1 MSNQNQVRAQ
11 KAAAARLA
19 ESLGAAPAPIEAVVS
34 ETPTVTEVQE
44 PSQTI
49 AEPKKQVKNSK
60 IAEKYAP
67 KKETPAAV
75 ETPVVET
82 PVVEEVVVETPVVV
96 EEAPKVEVVAEV
108 TTESKLSKED
118 QDYIA
123 SLTDTPVEADET
135 TTEVVVV
142 KDDYKE
148 KYETVQSKVKE
159 YEATLSH
166 PLIEALSEY
175 IKAGNEDIT
184 EFAKQVGGVDPTTLK
199 IDDLFRMQGI
209 EEGFEGEDLE
219 DAIAAE
225 MEAFEALTPIARRAK
240 EKELRSL
247 YKSSAD
253 ERLKNFS
260 ASIKEKN
267 AAEQSKYMEMEQAAN
282 IELNE
287 ITEKMKGQK
296 WKSILVDEA
305 MINQIRQV
313 VPTLAVAL
321 GKFDDN
327 RNFVGFDIKEG
338 IDMAMWKLYGKQLLK
353 STFDIGRTS
362 GFDEAMKER
371 TRTVVTPT
379 GNSPAVLATST
390 DSFEQARK
398 EAAKKSNGK
407 TTLFTKKN

>member
-1 MSNQNQVRAQ
+1 MSNQNQARAQ
-11 KAAAARLA
+11 KAAARLA
-19 ESLGAAPAPIEAVVS
+19 ESLGAAPAQIETPIV
-34 ETPTVTEVQE
+34 ETPTVEQVQE
-44 PSQTI
+44 PSQTVS
-49 AEPKKQVKNSK
+49 EPKKQVKNSK

-67 KKETPAAV
+67 KKETPAVV

-82 PVVEEVVVETPVVV
+82 PVVEEVVAETPVVV

-123 SLTDTPVEADET
+123 SLTDTPVETAET
-135 TTEVVVV
+135 ATEVVAA

-148 KYETVQSKVKE
+148 KYETVQAKVKE
-159 YEATLSH
+159 YESTLSH

-225 MEAFEALTPIARRAK
+225 MEAFESLTPIARRAK

-379 GNSPAVLATST
+379 GNSPAVIATST
-390 DSFEQARK
+390 NSFEQARK